1 MFKIRQAVFCQ
12 YSVTLKMSYSIS
24 ITASK
29 SLEHNI
35 WVIDIGTTFHK
46 LLGKMPL
53 CSLICC
59 SFLFMRVPLNICAHP
74 HFLNASGVPAL
85 SKSMFYGPIPSSY
98 TVICV
103 SRKQAPKLLMLKLNM
118 VDLKANFRG
127 KNENAFCRRCGVHE
141 EYVEHLWECS
151 LFENKNL
158 PNFTNMTKNNPKV
171 LSIIQKYVEKFINKR
186 S

>member
-1 MFKIRQAVFCQ
+1 MSHLIGKCF
-12 YSVTLKMSYSIS
+12 LKRIITEAKFLYVDSLSLVSIPQ
-24 ITASK
+24 IA
-29 SLEHNI
+29 E
-35 WVIDIGTTFHK
+35 
-46 LLGKMPL
+46 
-53 CSLICC
+53 
-59 SFLFMRVPLNICAHP
+59 
-74 HFLNASGVPAL
+74 
-85 SKSMFYGPIPSSY
+85 YG
-98 TVICV
+98 
-103 SRKQAPKLLMLKLNM
+103 LKVLNM